1 LRLAKI
7 TIIGAACATI
17 IAFSGCYAIQK
28 KKLPLVKQVYHDIT
42 ARNNGYFNSDL
53 KLAAVQQN
61 MRAANIDDYTK
72 ILPIYIDKN
81 PDLATSYSTDLDLVI
96 KKTSTGIKDHEKSI
110 YADNNYMLL
119 AISYYLKGDF
129 ETALETFQ
137 YVNTEF
143 KEKPIKKSNSKKKK
157 KKKKPTPSP
166 KNKSSNSKPSSS
178 NDKKKGPPKTAA
190 QLKLEQDKIVE
201 ENIKIIEEGGNLET
215 AGDDK
220 KKEDEEYDKDP
231 LWWLKHQPMRPD
243 AKIWIVDS
251 YTALKKYKESEA
263 VLTLIDADEQ
273 FPHWLADELELARAN
288 HYLQKGDYDKAIQP
302 LQWLTLNIKKKRK
315 KVRYNYILGQ
325 IYQMRGDNAL
335 AVEHFKKVLKG
346 RPDYRMAFNAK
357 MNMAKIASQDNSMD
371 QKDIVKLL
379 KRMLKENK
387 NADFYDQIYYALAE
401 LSLKAGD
408 KDEAIGYLEQSIKVS
423 TTNTNQQALSYLKLA
438 ELHYEKEEYVE
449 AQPPY
454 ESAAGLV
461 AQEDPNYPNIMGRS
475 DMLKRLVTQINII
488 EEQDSLIKITLMSP
502 EQREKMIEA
511 ILKQKEEEFNKKNDQ
526 KNQPIAPVNNKP
538 TAGNDDAGGSKTGD
552 WYFYNSSAKSS
563 GYNDF
568 VKRWGSGRKL
578 EDNWRRSDK
587 SAVFSDNENDSTKIE
602 GPISVDEFDYYGEKE
617 KLMAELPSAESGSK
631 LNSNMVEA
639 YFKLGNIYR
648 YDIYNLPKAAETF
661 EELLKRAPDNK
672 YEVEVL
678 YNLYLIYDKL
688 GNTAK
693 SDYYK
698 NELLTRFP
706 TSKPSMII
714 KDPKYLEAS
723 NQIKLAVDAHY
734 LATFD
739 LYQQNRLEEALT
751 QIHLAD
757 SLYAKENYL
766 KPKFDLLNAFIV
778 GQTQDLGE
786 YKKALKDIVKNYPS
800 DEVKSKAEE
809 ILSYIEKSEDDLIK
823 HENNLLRY
831 EYDVQSRHF
840 FMVVV
845 QDSSL
850 KVNKISTA
858 IAQYNDVNRSLES
871 LKIDPLILPDGNILM
886 FVKSFESLEIARTY
900 LNAITQS
907 ETFNVF
913 PAGALKYLIISDIN
927 FNKIIINK
935 EVGTYFEYYDTKY
948 PK

>member
-1 LRLAKI
+1 MRLAKI

-28 KKLPLVKQVYHDIT
+28 KKLPLTKQVYHDIT

-61 MRAANIDDYTK
+61 MRAANLDDYTK
-72 ILPIYIDKN
+72 VLPIYIDKN

-119 AISYYLKGDF
+119 GISYYLKGDF

-157 KKKKPTPSP
+157 KKKPTSSS
-166 KNKSSNSKPSSS
+166 KNKNSKSSS
-178 NDKKKGPPKTAA
+178 SSKNKKGPPKTAA
-190 QLKLEQDKIVE
+190 QLKLEQEKIIEDRV
-201 ENIKIIEEGGNLET
+201 KAIEEGGSLEI

-220 KKEDEEYDKDP
+220 KNEEYDKDP
-231 LWWLKHQPMRPD
+231 LWWIKHQPMRPD

-251 YTALKKYKESEA
+251 YTALKKYKEAEA

-273 FPHWLADELELARAN
+273 FPHWLKDELEQSRAN
-288 HYLQKGDYDKAIQP
+288 HYLEKGDYDKAIKP
-302 LQWLTLNIKKKRK
+302 LQWLTQNIKKKRK

-335 AVEHFKKVLKG
+335 AVEHYNKVLKG

-357 MNMAKIASQDNSMD
+357 MNIAKIASQDNSME
-371 QKDIVKLL
+371 QRDIVKLL
-379 KRMLKENK
+379 KKMLKENK
-387 NADFYDQIYYALAE
+387 NSDFYDQIYYALAE
-401 LSLKAGD
+401 LSLKAGS
-408 KDEAIGYLEQSIKVS
+408 KDEAIGYLEKSIEVS
-423 TTNTNQQALSYLKLA
+423 TTNTNQQAISYLKLA

-454 ESAAGLV
+454 ESAAGLI
-461 AQEDPNYPNIMGRS
+461 AQEDPNYLNIKERS
-475 DMLKRLVTQINII
+475 DVLKRLVTQVNII
-488 EEQDSLIKITLMSP
+488 EEQDSLIKITMMSP
-502 EQREKMIEA
+502 EERNKLIES
-511 ILKQKEEEFNKKNDQ
+511 ILKKKEEDFNKSKEQ
-526 KNQPIAPVNNKP
+526 QNQPIAPANNKP
-538 TAGNDDAGGSKTGD
+538 TAGNDENTGGKTGD
-552 WYFYNSSAKSS
+552 WYFYNGSAKSA

-568 VKRWGSGRKL
+568 IKRWGNRKL

-587 SAVFSDNENDSTKIE
+587 SAVFSENENDSTKIDA
-602 GPISVDEFDYYGEKE
+602 PVSVNEFDYYGEKD
-617 KLMAELPSAESGSK
+617 KLLAELPSAESGGK

-639 YFKLGNIYR
+639 YFKLANIYR

-661 EELLKRAPDNK
+661 EELLKRAPGSRYD
-672 YEVEVL
+672 VEVL

-688 GNTAK
+688 GNTTKA
-693 SDYYK
+693 DFYK
-698 NELLTRFP
+698 NELLTKYP
-706 TSKPSMII
+706 NSKPSMII

-739 LYQQNRLEEALT
+739 LYQQNRLEEAIT
-751 QIHLAD
+751 QIHMAD

-778 GQTQDLGE
+778 GQTKDLGE
-786 YKKALKDIVKNYPS
+786 YKKALKEIVKTYPS
-800 DEVKSKAEE
+800 DEVKTKAEE
-809 ILSYIEKSEDDLIK
+809 ILSYIEKSEDALIK

-831 EYDVQSRHF
+831 EYDVQARHF
-840 FMVVV
+840 FMIAV
-845 QDSSL
+845 QDSSIQ
-850 KVNKISTA
+850 VNKISTA
-858 IAQYNDVNRSLES
+858 IAQYNDVNRSLET
-871 LKIDPLILPDGNILM
+871 LKIDPLILPDGNVLLFI
-886 FVKSFESLEIARTY
+886 KSFESLEKARTY

-935 EVGTYFEYYDTKY
+935 EVGTYFEYYETKY